1 MHCSFR
7 RWTTCCNW
15 RNDEEF
21 CSQVENP
28 EEECLAI
35 HLCSEAQLHLNYAA
49 GQWCET
55 EQSTSKWL
63 KKIKYKILE
72 WSRQS
77 VHLNQI
83 EMLWHYIKWA
93 IYARKPS
100 SVTEFKQFWKEEW
113 TKIPPQWCERILGLD
128 SLFPLI
134 NEIITYKLY
143 FVFTQVK
150 KGAKSF
156 HDSMFTTISS
166 CETRPV
172 WYLSAS

>member
-77 VHLNQI
+77 VHWNQI

-113 TKIPPQWCERILGLD
+113 TKIPPQWCERIFASYHKSVIAVLVGKVGKPFLGLGGKY
-128 SLFPLI
+128 LFFL
-134 NEIITYKLY
+134 LR
-143 FVFTQVK
+143 
-150 KGAKSF
+150 A
-156 HDSMFTTISS
+156 
-166 CETRPV
+166 R
-172 WYLSAS
+172 